1 MAHPFD
7 VTRKCGLFVT
17 ATDTGVGKTLV
28 AGGIASLLVKRG
40 LKVGVFKPIA
50 TGCIRASYGL
60 ESQDACFLAQ
70 CANADYPLTV
80 IAPVTYLPPAAPLV
94 AAEAERRE
102 IDFEMIAET
111 YEYLCKICDVVIV
124 EGIGGVRVPLT
135 EEYDVRDLAAAFGL
149 PVVVVARPA
158 LGTINHTLLT
168 IDSLR
173 AKGIEPAG
181 VVINGYAEPIADK
194 AVMTAP
200 DVIRRFGKVKVLAVC
215 GFDDMA
221 SVEEMRL
228 GQQVPVGLMECD
240 WSGLMGLGR
249 R

>member
-1 MAHPFD
+1 MGLFSVPKK
-7 VTRKCGLFVT
+7 RGLFVT

-70 CANADYPLTV
+70 CANADYPVTT
-80 IAPVTYLPPAAPLV
+80 ICPVTYVTPAAPLV
-94 AAEAERRE
+94 ASEAENRP
-102 IDFEMIAET
+102 IDFEMIAEN
-111 YEYLCKICDVVIV
+111 YEYLCKISDVVIV

-149 PVVVVARPA
+149 PTVIVARPH

-181 VVINGYAEPIADK
+181 VVINAYSEPLADR

-200 DVIRRFGKVKVLAVC
+200 DVISRLGKVKILAVC
-215 GFDDMA
+215 GHDETA
-221 SVEEMRL
+221 SVEGMRL
-228 GQQVPVGLMECD
+228 GLQVPVGLQGCD
-240 WSGLMGLGR
+240 WAALAKQ
-249 R
+249 